1 MVLEFLVCVCVH
13 ISIYLFVHLSI
24 YVCIH
29 FWVSLQN
36 DGFPYGFPKH
46 PQCYLSLLLTCSP
59 PAWPSLLLFSQ
70 WHTPP
75 HTHTFPI
82 SPSQPLCS
90 AALLSRVLLPTSS
103 KSPFLLL
110 WLLRLLQIDPSSK
123 NEELWTVNGC
133 WGMESHF
140 FSDDTLNSQIFSP
153 QLQKQLLKNRMWI
166 SGLGSTGDTG
176 GREEAVEM
184 V

>member
-1 MVLEFLVCVCVH
+1 MV
-13 ISIYLFVHLSI
+13 
-24 YVCIH
+24 
-29 FWVSLQN
+29 
-36 DGFPYGFPKH
+36 GFPMVFPNI
-46 PQCYLSLLLTCSP
+46 LSAIYPSSSLALLLLGPPFFSSP
-59 PAWPSLLLFSQ
+59 SDI
-70 WHTPP
+70 PP